1 MTRTNST
8 CVCVIVNCVFRAE
21 IEAEAQRTACKVYA
35 ASVPDQQKVRALA
48 PRGKSMEELGIS
60 TVSKPKVLSKSS
72 DHLYQMEEAHILC
85 DREKRDTRQHC
96 APLIGSEENV
106 QRGPEHRVFKEPG
119 LLEHTSTAVNS
130 WVRTSSV
137 SGKEGKV
144 TATAGSP
151 RGTSENRYHFN
162 SLFYFINH

>member
-1 MTRTNST
+1 
-8 CVCVIVNCVFRAE
+8 
-21 IEAEAQRTACKVYA
+21 
-35 ASVPDQQKVRALA
+35 
-48 PRGKSMEELGIS
+48 MEELGIS

-85 DREKRDTRQHC
+85 DRQKRDTRQHF
-96 APLIGSEENV
+96 APLVGSEENV
-106 QRGPEHRVFKEPG
+106 KTGPEHRVFKEPG
-119 LLEHTSTAVNS
+119 LLEHTTSIAVN

-151 RGTSENRYHFN
+151 RGASENRYHFIIY
-162 SLFYFINH
+162 SIL